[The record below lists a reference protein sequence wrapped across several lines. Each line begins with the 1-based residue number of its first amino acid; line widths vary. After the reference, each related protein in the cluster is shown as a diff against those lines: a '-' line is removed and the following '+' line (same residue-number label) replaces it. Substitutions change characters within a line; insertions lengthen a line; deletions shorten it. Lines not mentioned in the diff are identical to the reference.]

1 MQQYKFEQED
11 DKVIGT
17 ELNTNKKF
25 SVIFFHFHSFV
36 FVSPDFF
43 SPRPY
48 YERNDSSILLLFKP
62 YVKEIKQIRS
72 KYPVIQTSELY
83 LHGLKYY
90 KYLLELLVRRGLR
103 EKHYIK
109 LLHEN

>member
-1 MQQYKFEQED
+1 M
-11 DKVIGT
+11 
-17 ELNTNKKF
+17 
-25 SVIFFHFHSFV
+25 
-36 FVSPDFF
+36 
-43 SPRPY
+43 
-48 YERNDSSILLLFKP
+48 
-62 YVKEIKQIRS
+62 KEIKQIRS

-83 LHGLKYY
+83 LHVLKYY